1 MKNAVIVDAIL
12 DALETG
18 AKTEAEMIAKCGE
31 LAQSQLLDFQHL
43 RAENAA
49 LYRKVV
55 EWCEAHPLKL

>member
-43 RAENAA
+43 RAENAS

-55 EWCEAHPLKL
+55 ENMERPVLRL